1 MLLCAFNMQIKH
13 ALFGDWQITLLDNAA
28 AGLDFGETQLA
39 EDMFFC
45 VSLWGCCSK
54 AKTAG
59 HIFFKMQP
67 QALEEVNLLYNL
79 KNPIVLLLI
88 DRGEK
93 RLQTGFQFSSL
104 QRSLTARSGMRDD
117 GG

>member
-1 MLLCAFNMQIKH
+1 M
-13 ALFGDWQITLLDNAA
+13 TLLTVFDLYHTRTR
-28 AGLDFGETQLA
+28 GSIVGRLRHFL
-39 EDMFFC
+39 
-45 VSLWGCCSK
+45 
-54 AKTAG
+54 
-59 HIFFKMQP
+59 KMQP